1 MQYILPQKL
10 KDMKKIVSDIEF
22 LLEHVKDKKLSD
34 EIQKSIIF
42 AMREINNQLYMS
54 YKLDFDCFDGLDEKN
69 VDEICSIVEFML
81 PIWKCSLDRRS
92 GLKTDSEFW
101 AIYEYFKYVN
111 RDTIISN
118 TLKVFSSYPEDYK
131 KEFTTLPLRY
141 TFLTGKID
149 VEKDDYSLIPIYV
162 DMMKNEID
170 NFKWLYE
177 RLGDYRSKSILIR
190 IVRFWFELNLYDLS
204 DLHENVFCD
213 YFDTDLLLCE
223 EDEVLVDCGAY
234 IGDSILQY
242 IQTYGEKYR
251 TIYGYEINPD
261 TMEKMKNNLKEF
273 ERINFKRKGV
283 GKRNEVMYL
292 DDNMHDA
299 GAKVS
304 DTGTNVV
311 EVVSLDDDIDEPI
324 TVIKM
329 DIEGAEQDAINGAK
343 RHIVEEKPRLL
354 VCTYHKPEDLFQIP
368 KLIDSIRDD
377 YKFYLRFN
385 GRGIWPCDHVL
396 FAI

>member
-242 IQTYGEKYR
+242 IQTYGEKYH
-251 TIYGYEINPD
+251 TIYG
-261 TMEKMKNNLKEF
+261 
-273 ERINFKRKGV
+273 
-283 GKRNEVMYL
+283 
-292 DDNMHDA
+292 
-299 GAKVS
+299 
-304 DTGTNVV
+304 
-311 EVVSLDDDIDEPI
+311 
-324 TVIKM
+324 
-329 DIEGAEQDAINGAK
+329 
-343 RHIVEEKPRLL
+343 
-354 VCTYHKPEDLFQIP
+354 
-368 KLIDSIRDD
+368 
-377 YKFYLRFN
+377 
-385 GRGIWPCDHVL
+385 
-396 FAI
+396 